1 MGKSYTK
8 KVAHFGDLMLHRLR
22 ANTHKGSWSY
32 CDEEYLL
39 RRLQEEVHEL
49 VEAVKE
55 RLPCYRTEAHHSDI
69 EHEAA
74 DVANFAMM
82 IAEITQPWEAEHR
95 LTLPSKGVAGDG
107 GEGEG

>member
-22 ANTHKGSWSY
+22 ANTHKGSWDD
-32 CDEEYLL
+32 CDEDYLL
-39 RRLQEEVHEL
+39 GRLQQEMNEL
-49 VEAVKE
+49 EAAVAPGDLGWKTL
-55 RLPCYRTEAHHSDI
+55 RHVIAI

-82 IAEITQPWEAEHR
+82 IAERARQDLDP
-95 LTLPSKGVAGDG
+95 AGDG
-107 GEGEG
+107 GDG